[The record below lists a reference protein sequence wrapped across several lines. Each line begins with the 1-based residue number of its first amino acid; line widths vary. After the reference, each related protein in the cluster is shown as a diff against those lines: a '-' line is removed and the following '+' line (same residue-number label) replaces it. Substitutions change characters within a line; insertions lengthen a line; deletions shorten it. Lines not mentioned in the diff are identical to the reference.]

1 MTDVTLQDI
10 AGILGDTQWD
20 TSGTNNL
27 TFSFPTAASNY
38 GDFYGAED
46 GFGGNGEPYTGF
58 QPLTPE
64 QQDVVRHD
72 LGLISQYT
80 LLTFTEV
87 TETDD
92 SGAVLR
98 FAESAVPDPATF
110 YSPSQFFGGDVW
122 FGNVYFDDLTKGS
135 YGYSTT
141 LQLIGD
147 VLGLKAGPD
156 PYPYGVL
163 PPEHNSLEWSVM
175 SFSSYIGADP
185 SFYLA
190 NDGSGNQTYM
200 INDIAAL
207 QYMYGANFNTNA
219 GNTVYSWSPS
229 TGETFIDGVGQG
241 ASTTNTVFAA
251 IWDGGGTTPM
261 TCRTIRPTCS
271 STSIPGSGRP
281 FPRPSWRIWMSTR
294 PELTWQRAISP
305 TPICTTTTRARSS
318 KTPLAEAATMKSLEI
333 RPTTCWRAAPAMTLS
348 PVSRATI
355 IC

>member
-20 TSGTNNL
+20 TSVTNNL

-38 GDFYGAED
+38 GDVYGAED
-46 GFGGNGEPYTGF
+46 GFGGNGEPYLGF

-98 FAESAVPDPATF
+98 FGKSAVPDPATF

-219 GNTVYSWSPS
+219 GNTVYSWSPEHRRDFHRR
-229 TGETFIDGVGQG
+229 GG
-241 ASTTNTVFAA
+241 A
-251 IWDGGGTTPM
+251 
-261 TCRTIRPTCS
+261 
-271 STSIPGSGRP
+271 GRLDDKHGLCGDLG
-281 FPRPSWRIWMSTR
+281 WRR
-294 PELTWQRAISP
+294 GRHL
-305 TPICTTTTRARSS
+305 
-318 KTPLAEAATMKSLEI
+318 
-333 RPTTCWRAAPAMTLS
+333 
-348 PVSRATI
+348 
-355 IC
+355 